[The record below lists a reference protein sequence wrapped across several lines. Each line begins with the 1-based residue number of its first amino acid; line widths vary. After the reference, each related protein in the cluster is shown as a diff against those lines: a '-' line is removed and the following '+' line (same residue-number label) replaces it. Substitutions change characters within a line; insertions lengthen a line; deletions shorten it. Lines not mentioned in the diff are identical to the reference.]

1 MDGILPFDKPAGISS
16 AWAVNRIKPL
26 LPRKTK
32 IGHAGTLDS
41 FATGLLLLLIGKATG
56 LCEQL
61 MDQPKQ
67 YQATVKF
74 GATTVTD
81 DPESAEQI
89 CEVRS
94 IPTIQ
99 QVREAVQ
106 LFVGTIQQVPPMY
119 SALKIQGRRS
129 SDMARRGAPVVLKS
143 RPVRIDAIELLDYTW
158 PLLKLR
164 IDCGRGTYIRALA
177 RDLGEKLAV
186 GGYLAELR
194 RTRIG
199 DFDIANTATFDG
211 LRQHGVGP
219 YLREPSYHLEP
230 RRREGREEQEKEG
243 AG

>member
-41 FATGLLLLLIGKATG
+41 FATGLLLLLIGKATR

-67 YQATVKF
+67 YEATVKF

-89 CEVRS
+89 CDVRS

-99 QVREAVQ
+99 QVREALQV
-106 LFVGTIQQVPPMY
+106 FIGTIQQVPPTY
-119 SALKIQGRRS
+119 SALKVQGRRS
-129 SDMARRGAPVVLKS
+129 SDMARRGAPVLLKP
-143 RPVRIDAIELLDYTW
+143 RPVRIDGIELLDFTW

-186 GGYLAELR
+186 GGYLTELR

-199 DFDIANTATFDG
+199 DFDVANAATLGSLQRDG
-211 LRQHGVGP
+211 IDP
-219 YLREPSYHLEP
+219 YLQQLNR
-230 RRREGREEQEKEG
+230 
-243 AG
+243 

>member
-16 AWAVNRIKPL
+16 ARAVNQITPL

-41 FATGLLLLLIGKATG
+41 FATGLLLLLVGKATR

-67 YQATVKF
+67 YEAMVKF

-81 DPESAEQI
+81 DLESAEQI
-89 CEVRS
+89 CEVPS

-99 QVREAVQ
+99 QVRDALQ
-106 LFVGTIQQVPPMY
+106 FFIGTVEQVPPLY

-129 SDMARRGAPVVLKS
+129 SDMARRGTPISPKA
-143 RPVRIDAIELLDYTW
+143 RPVRIDAIELLDFTW

-186 GGYLAELR
+186 GGYLTELR

-199 DFDIANTATFDG
+199 TFNVTDAAM
-211 LRQHGVGP
+211 LTDLQRCGVETYFRLP
-219 YLREPSYHLEP
+219 PCPLP
-230 RRREGREEQEKEG
+230 
-243 AG
+243 

>member
-41 FATGLLLLLIGKATG
+41 FATGLLLLLIGKATR

-67 YQATVKF
+67 YEATVKF

-89 CEVRS
+89 CDVRS

-99 QVREAVQ
+99 QMRDAVR
-106 LFVGTIQQVPPMY
+106 LFIGTIQQVPPMY
-119 SALKIQGRRS
+119 SALKIHGRRS
-129 SDMARRGAPVVLKS
+129 SDMARRGAPVLLKP

-164 IDCGRGTYIRALA
+164 IDCGRGTYIRAMA
-177 RDLGEKLAV
+177 RDLGENLAV
-186 GGYLAELR
+186 GGYLTELR

-199 DFDIANTATFDG
+199 DFSVVDAATLTD
-211 LRQHGVGP
+211 LQRCGVETYFRLP
-219 YLREPSYHLEP
+219 TRSLP
-230 RRREGREEQEKEG
+230 
-243 AG
+243 